1 MQAHP
6 EYLKK
11 LTLELSKPFRYG
23 LELNKEEDSYAYSES
38 VRLNLGGS
46 HLKKMSRRNSP
57 GLRSEVYKEM
67 SSFFAD
73 Q

>member
-23 LELNKEEDSYAYSES
+23 LELNKEGDSYAYSES

-46 HLKKMSRRNSP
+46 HLKKVSRRNSP
-57 GLRSEVYKEM
+57 GPKIRGLQRDVV
-67 SSFFAD
+67 FLC
-73 Q
+73 